1 MTPSLATLAA
11 ESGGNFVDLEIHLW
25 EWAALLA
32 FIAVLL
38 VVDLLLVHRRPHEIH
53 FKEAAIESSVWISIG
68 LAFTGVIY
76 LIGGSEDGGA
86 AAGEYISGFLL
97 EKSLSVDNVFVW
109 AVIFTYFA
117 VPKMY
122 QFRVLFWGIFGALV
136 LRAIFI
142 FAGSALIENFVV
154 TLAAFGVIL
163 LYTAYKLAFSGETE
177 VDPDKS
183 VVLKAV
189 RRIIPS
195 TDKLDGQHL
204 FTRINGKRLA
214 TPLFAVLVMVES
226 TDVVFAVD
234 SVPAIFGVAR
244 DPFIVFTSNAF
255 AILGLR
261 ALYFLLG
268 GMQDKLRY
276 LHYGLGGILAF
287 VGVKM
292 MITFTAEQFE
302 WPSEDFHFPTFLSL
316 GIIAAILA
324 VTVATSLMADRREQ
338 AALGAGGPG
347 GTSAGSD
354 PGSRG
359 GGPAGSTDATDST
372 DSAEVGASGVDV
384 GGVGEDVDEIRN
396 T

>member
-1 MTPSLATLAA
+1 MTFPLALAA
-11 ESGGNFVDLEIHLW
+11 ETSENFVDLV
-25 EWAALLA
+25 
-32 FIAVLL
+32 FIVVLL
-38 VVDLLLVHRRPHEIH
+38 VTDLLLVHRKPHDIG
-53 FKEAAIESSVWISIG
+53 FREAAIESSIWISIG

-76 LIGGSEDGGA
+76 LLGGSEDGGK

-142 FAGSALIENFVV
+142 FAGSALIENFTV
-154 TLAAFGVIL
+154 TLAVFGLIL
-163 LYTAYKLAFSGETE
+163 LYTAYKLAFSEETE

-183 VVLKAV
+183 IVLRFV
-189 RRIIPS
+189 RKIVPS
-195 TDKLDGQHL
+195 TDKLDGQKL
-204 FTRINGKRLA
+204 FTIENGKRLA
-214 TPLFAVLVMVES
+214 TPLFAVLVMVET

-234 SVPAIFGVAR
+234 SVPAIFGVSR
-244 DPFIVFTSNAF
+244 DPFIVFASNAF

-276 LHYGLGGILAF
+276 LHYGLGAILAF

-292 MITFTAEQFE
+292 MLTFAAEQFE

-324 VTVATSLMADRREQ
+324 VTVAASLIADKRDPQHET
-338 AALGAGGPG
+338 ALEDAMP
-347 GTSAGSD
+347 
-354 PGSRG
+354 
-359 GGPAGSTDATDST
+359 GPAGEGRDHW
-372 DSAEVGASGVDV
+372 V
-384 GGVGEDVDEIRN
+384 EDEQSH

>member
-1 MTPSLATLAA
+1 MPAALSMFAA
-11 ESGGNFVDLEIHLW
+11 ESGGNFVDLEIHVWQWGALVAFI
-25 EWAALLA
+25 AALL
-32 FIAVLL
+32 I
-38 VVDLLLVHRRPHEIH
+38 VDLLLVHRKPHEIR

-76 LIGGSEDGGA
+76 AIGGSEHGGK

-117 VPKMY
+117 VPKAY

-136 LRAIFI
+136 LRAVFI
-142 FAGSALIENFVV
+142 FAGSALIENFTV
-154 TLAAFGVIL
+154 TLAFFGVIL
-163 LYTAYKLAFSGETE
+163 LYTAYKLAFSEETE

-183 VVLKAV
+183 IVLRAV
-189 RRIIPS
+189 RKVVPS
-195 TDKLDGQHL
+195 TNKLDGQKL
-204 FTRINGKRLA
+204 FTRENGRRLA
-214 TPLFAVLVMVES
+214 TPLFAVLVMVET

-234 SVPAIFGVAR
+234 SVPAIFGVSR
-244 DPFIVFTSNAF
+244 DPFIVFSSNAF

-276 LHYGLGGILAF
+276 LHYGLGAILAF

-292 MITFTAEQFE
+292 MLTFTAEQFE
-302 WPSEDFHFPTFLSL
+302 WPSADFHFPTFLSL

-324 VTVATSLMADRREQ
+324 VTVAASLIADKR
-338 AALGAGGPG
+338 
-347 GTSAGSD
+347 D
-354 PGSRG
+354 PRPPSTVDEHMP
-359 GGPAGSTDATDST
+359 GPAGEGREHCAGDHDASPT
-372 DSAEVGASGVDV
+372 A
-384 GGVGEDVDEIRN
+384 
-396 T
+396 